1 MRLRGAGQVQNTV
14 SAARKE
20 SGQVGAATLN
30 LFFLNGPNRSV
41 REIVA
46 VVVRTEL
53 GELGRYRT
61 HTPLTDGSPVN

>member
-30 LFFLNGPNRSV
+30 LFLFLMDQIGQ
-41 REIVA
+41 
-46 VVVRTEL
+46 
-53 GELGRYRT
+53 
-61 HTPLTDGSPVN
+61 